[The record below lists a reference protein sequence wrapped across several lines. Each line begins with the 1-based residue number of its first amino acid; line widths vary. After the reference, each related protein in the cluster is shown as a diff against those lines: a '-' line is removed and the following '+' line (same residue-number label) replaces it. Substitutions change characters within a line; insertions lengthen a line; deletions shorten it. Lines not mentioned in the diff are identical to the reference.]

1 MEEGSIAL
9 RPLIH
14 SLSSYYHLKE
24 DSSHL
29 GKYLWGDLKN
39 LCQEPLPKYKTQAKL
54 AAKNEAKI
62 HKTCS

>member
-29 GKYLWGDLKN
+29 GKYLWADLKN
-39 LCQEPLPKYKTQAKL
+39 LYPKCKTQAKL
-54 AAKNEAKI
+54 QLMLKAEAKI